1 MKYSIMA
8 ALVAALLL
16 VVPFQTAAGA
26 DAESYRNIL
35 EKKAGSIVTVKLIL
49 KIKIAFM
56 GQSQDMENET
66 EVPGVVVDEKG
77 LIMIADEAFDSDLPI
92 DNDQID
98 VKITPLGM
106 KVIFADDDE
115 EYDALLAAKDTN
127 LGLAFIQ
134 VKDLAG
140 KTVAPVSF
148 ADTAE
153 VAIGQEL
160 IGVSR
165 YQKGFDYAPYFG
177 TICIAGEVF
186 SPRPL
191 FAIDGGFDGLGLPL
205 FTADGKVAG
214 ALASQEGSEGAGSG
228 GGGGGP
234 MGMLFDMAGG
244 PAGDVFLLPADTVRV
259 TIEQAKKKAAEA
271 LKKASEE
278 AEGEE

>member
-8 ALVAALLL
+8 TLVAALLL
-16 VVPFQTAAGA
+16 VVPFEAAAGA
-26 DAESYRNIL
+26 DGESYRNIL
-35 EKKAGSIVTVKLIL
+35 EKKADSIVTVKLIL
-49 KIKIAFM
+49 KVKIAFM
-56 GQSQDMENET
+56 GQSQEMENET

-77 LIMIADEAFDSDLPI
+77 LVMIADEALDPALPI
-92 DNDQID
+92 DDGQID
-98 VKITPLGM
+98 VKVTPLGM
-106 KVIFADDDE
+106 QVIFADDDE
-115 EYDALLAAKDTN
+115 EYDAVLAAKDTN

-148 ADTAE
+148 ADTAK
-153 VAIGQEL
+153 VAIGEEL

-177 TICIAGEVF
+177 TIRIAGEVF

-191 FAIDGGFDGLGLPL
+191 FVIDGGFDGLGLPL
-205 FTADGKVAG
+205 FTADGTVAG
-214 ALASQEGSEGAGSG
+214 VLAAQEGSEGAGG

-234 MGMLFDMAGG
+234 MGMLLDMAGG

-259 TIEQAKKKAAEA
+259 TIEQAKKKADEA
-271 LKKASEE
+271 LKKAAEE
-278 AEGEE
+278 AESAGE